1 MKQSLPFT
9 DSKRAALGPTLK
21 FILETVQTMRRSE
34 RLARRAEAHGAQNA
48 AQQFYLEASMNAGA
62 MEYWLGIAA
71 QHAASGKALYQT
83 L

>member
-1 MKQSLPFT
+1 MKQALPFT
-9 DSKRAALGPTLK
+9 DSKRAALGPALK
-21 FILETVQTMRRSE
+21 FILETAQTMRRSE
-34 RLARRAEAHGAQNA
+34 RMARRAEAHGAQNA
-48 AQQFYLEASMNAGA
+48 ARNFRLQASVNAGA